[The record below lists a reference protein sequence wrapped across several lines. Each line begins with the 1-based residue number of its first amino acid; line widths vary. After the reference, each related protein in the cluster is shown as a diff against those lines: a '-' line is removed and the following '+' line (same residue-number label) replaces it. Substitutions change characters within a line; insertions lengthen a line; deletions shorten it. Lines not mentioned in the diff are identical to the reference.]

1 MFRPYAIPRLRDVL
15 FLAVFIAAVL
25 LGPRMMSLDSDLGRH
40 LALGGYILDRHTIPT
55 RDIFSHTLSGE
66 PRPAYEWL
74 SQIGFALAYR
84 VLGLDGTILLCALI
98 LGVAFSLTH
107 ADAEKRSG
115 TPLLTL
121 LIMIL
126 AMAASSLHWLP
137 RPHLFTFLFLAL
149 WIERLERARRGE
161 AIPLW
166 HFSLLMLAW
175 VNMHG
180 GFIFGALV
188 WLAYFAGW
196 VWENLIAGFRKTNW
210 KIPMIGAASLPMT
223 ILTPSGLGNWEAV
236 LNNNSRYILSRTIE
250 TMPADFTQPGALPFA
265 ALLCLTLV
273 LFARNGKNIPPAH
286 YFLLGGFA
294 LLGLLMA
301 RNIPLFA
308 IACAP
313 ILAEGLGAWTASAP
327 RWKTMETNI
336 VGVEKTLRGGLW
348 NLTVCAAA
356 ALILWIRFEVR
367 GEAYAQFNPKVFP
380 VAASDWLETHPQ
392 SGNMFNDFN
401 WGGYL
406 LFRVWPRDKVFL
418 DSQTDFYGEALA
430 REYETAL
437 TAGEGWE
444 SVLEKYAARWTIIRA
459 DSPLAKALSRDR
471 AWELIYS
478 DAIASVFKRK

>member
-1 MFRPYAIPRLRDVL
+1 M
-15 FLAVFIAAVL
+15 
-25 LGPRMMSLDSDLGRH
+25 
-40 LALGGYILDRHTIPT
+40 
-55 RDIFSHTLSGE
+55 
-66 PRPAYEWL
+66 
-74 SQIGFALAYR
+74 
-84 VLGLDGTILLCALI
+84 
-98 LGVAFSLTH
+98 
-107 ADAEKRSG
+107 
-115 TPLLTL
+115 
-121 LIMIL
+121 
-126 AMAASSLHWLP
+126 
-137 RPHLFTFLFLAL
+137 
-149 WIERLERARRGE
+149 
-161 AIPLW
+161 PLW

-210 KIPMIGAASLPMT
+210 KTPMIGAASLPMT